1 MEDFHLFLA
10 FTGQYEEMCS
20 IVCSV
25 SIRAIYLIWLP
36 LTLQIGMFTTGL
48 MLHFV
53 LPSLARF
60 VHIMGSC
67 CSDMWDGLRP
77 YTIIMSA
84 VLCVQQTF
92 TFITWLHDKFMTA
105 TALLHC
111 IGAMLIIIG
120 CLTIFV
126 LNLPHV
132 VQHLSQTTKP
142 RKTAALI
149 VLIGGILHFVG
160 AVLATSNPIYCNYT
174 LCDVHIFSFMVLPL
188 SVAIML
194 FADEFRLCI
203 LLVISLEIIR
213 SESK

>member
-1 MEDFHLFLA
+1 
-10 FTGQYEEMCS
+10 
-20 IVCSV
+20 
-25 SIRAIYLIWLP
+25 
-36 LTLQIGMFTTGL
+36 
-48 MLHFV
+48 
-53 LPSLARF
+53 
-60 VHIMGSC
+60 
-67 CSDMWDGLRP
+67 
-77 YTIIMSA
+77 
-84 VLCVQQTF
+84 
-92 TFITWLHDKFMTA
+92 MTA

-160 AVLATSNPIYCNYT
+160 AVLATSNPIYCNHT

-188 SVAIML
+188 SVTIML

-203 LLVISLEIIR
+203 LLAISLEIIR

>member
-1 MEDFHLFLA
+1 MFYPGIFILTTWSLFRIPK
-10 FTGQYEEMCS
+10 ERV
-20 IVCSV
+20 IDN
-25 SIRAIYLIWLP
+25 
-36 LTLQIGMFTTGL
+36 
-48 MLHFV
+48 
-53 LPSLARF
+53 RF
-60 VHIMGSC
+60 SHTMGSC
-67 CSDMWDGLRP
+67 CSDMWAGLRP

-126 LNLPHV
+126 FNLPHV

-149 VLIGGILHFVG
+149 VLVGGILHFVG

-188 SVAIML
+188 SVTIML
-194 FADEFRLCI
+194 FADEFRLCV
-203 LLVISLEIIR
+203 LFVISLEIIH
-213 SESK
+213 SESNDESDFEHR